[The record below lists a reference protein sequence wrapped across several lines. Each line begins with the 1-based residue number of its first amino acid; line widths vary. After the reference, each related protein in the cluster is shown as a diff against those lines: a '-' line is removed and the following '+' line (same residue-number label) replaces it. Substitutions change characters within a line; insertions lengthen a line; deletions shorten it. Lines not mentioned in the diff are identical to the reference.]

1 MDSEERWEEILAAAS
16 EIFLEKGYEAAS
28 LQDIASAV
36 GILKGSVYYYI
47 KTKEDLLYELVRRAQ
62 AERMPTLVEDD
73 ELGSSPAPVRLRAFI
88 DRWMAETDQQR
99 IWNIVAERDFRKL
112 SARRLKAVIDRRDR
126 FSEFV
131 KSIIDQGVA
140 EGNFD
145 PDVDTSVATNT
156 IFELMNTSRMW
167 YQPTGRL
174 SLLEIGAW
182 YATFVIRGLGGPEW
196 SAGRSRT
203 RGAARA
209 AATNG
214 AKRRSRVEA
223 PTRRR
228 SAGD

>member
-16 EIFLEKGYEAAS
+16 QIFMEKGYESAS

-62 AERMPTLVEDD
+62 AERMPVLVEDP
-73 ELGSSPAPVRLRAFI
+73 ELAGSPAPARLRAFI

-112 SARRLKAVIDRRDR
+112 SARRLKSVIERRDK

-131 KSIIDQGVA
+131 KSIIDQGVE
-140 EGNFD
+140 EGHFD
-145 PDVDTSVATNT
+145 PEVDTSVATNT

-174 SLLEIGAW
+174 SLLEIGDW

-196 SAGRSRT
+196 ATQAPAGAAGR
-203 RGAARA
+203 APAR
-209 AATNG
+209 NG
-214 AKRRSRVEA
+214 SKRRSRVA
-223 PTRRR
+223 AGPARRR
-228 SAGD
+228 TAGD